1 MAAAEN
7 RIEILIPGERDG
19 SQGRE
24 LQSEALRPRGSRYY
38 CVNCRT
44 YVRGRELSDRTV
56 CDRCGS
62 GLVYESP

>member
-1 MAAAEN
+1 M
-7 RIEILIPGERDG
+7 
-19 SQGRE
+19 
-24 LQSEALRPRGSRYY
+24 QSEAVRPRGSRYY
-38 CVNCRT
+38 CVNCRA